1 MKISEAIAQLRSIK
15 ENQYDDETLVRWLSD
30 VEGRIYEEVIKW
42 HEDTDDIAH
51 GPYSP
56 DGDMDTALMVPNP
69 YDDLY
74 IKYLMAQVDY
84 HNAELARYNNSMV
97 MYNIALSDFAN
108 WYNRSHRPK
117 QTHYYTGLRY

>member
-1 MKISEAIAQLRSIK
+1 
-15 ENQYDDETLVRWLSD
+15 
-30 VEGRIYEEVIKW
+30 
-42 HEDTDDIAH
+42 
-51 GPYSP
+51 
-56 DGDMDTALMVPNP
+56 MVPNP